1 MVLFSIS
8 QLSRFSG
15 IKPHTIRAWEARYKA
30 LRPRRSE
37 GNTRYYDS
45 VQMNRLILLASLV
58 KAGYKASQ
66 VAPLPDHKLR
76 LLLETAYSPN
86 RQTEDYFVSQLI
98 AAGMSYD
105 TARFEK
111 IFASCLSRYRLK
123 NMYQKIL
130 LPMLG
135 RIGLMWR
142 CDKAS
147 PAQEHFISHLLR
159 QKLLAAVDSLP
170 LPDEGTK
177 KWLLFLP
184 ENEFHELGLLM
195 AYNLIRLAGQ
205 EVVYLGANVPW
216 AALPAVIRETQPDR
230 LLFFNHFQ
238 AMPKSALASLQQ
250 LAITFTDS
258 RIYAAGETRGITRQK
273 QGSSVCL
280 LSSVEDLTLA
290 LTVDE

>member
-15 IKPHTIRAWEARYKA
+15 IKAHTIRAWEARYKA

-76 LLLETAYSPN
+76 LLLETAYSAN

-111 IFASCLSRYRLK
+111 IFAACLTRYRLK

-142 CDKAS
+142 CDKTS

-170 LPDEGTK
+170 LPDEGSK

-205 EVVYLGANVPW
+205 QVVYLGANVPW
-216 AALPAVIRETQPDR
+216 GALPAVIKETQPDR

-238 AMPKSALASLQQ
+238 TMPKTALSSLKE
-250 LAITFTDS
+250 LSLTFTNI
-258 RIYAAGETRGITRQK
+258 RICAAGLTTGIARTVT
-273 QGSSVCL
+273 SPCL
-280 LSSVEDLTLA
+280 RVLGSVEDLTLA
-290 LTVDE
+290 LTAEE